1 MNIIDLIRQSKVYPP
16 FRENKG
22 HFVMDE
28 LIGPTLF
35 TAAKF
40 LEDEQNYVIVSPNMY
55 VAQRILSFLQTFVP
69 SDKLLFYPHDEL
81 LQTEILSA
89 SRELEAQRLYTL
101 YQLSLGG
108 GHIVVTSV
116 GGLTRYTI
124 SQEEF
129 KSHIVTLNKNHSYD
143 LNQLLKTLAENGY
156 QRVNKIDQTLQF
168 ALRGDILDIY
178 SVNAINPIRI
188 EFFDNQIESIRYFDI
203 TSQNS
208 IQELDSM
215 TIVPANEGILNE
227 NDLKELIGKIQQ
239 QADFESRKLDVAEV
253 EYLNANLQ
261 QQYEFLRNHTNSTQT
276 YKYYSLLDKFNH
288 SVVNHINKPTIILVN
303 RNQIEE
309 SVIRNNEESLSFLN
323 ELVEKQKTVSKLSYF
338 RGLSTILSFVPNTLY
353 IEEFIDNSKQIKL
366 ELLPFSTHFAHFND
380 FAHKLEEHLE
390 KRQTVLISIN
400 NNAQLN
406 SIEELLKVHNIPYI
420 TDGFSRDAVTLS
432 YDYYPQGFEFTELNL
447 VVYTSKELFNA
458 PRNNL
463 RFSHRFKTATILHS
477 YEQLQ
482 PGDYIVHEYYGI
494 GQFVD
499 IVTRESSTGHRDYLH
514 IVYGGEDALYVPL
527 EQFQL
532 VRKYS
537 GREGVAPKLNRLNS
551 SQWEKTKKRIKERIN
566 EIADQLI
573 ATQAERVKNKGFAFA
588 PDDELQQMFENS
600 FPYVLTDDQQQS
612 LDEIKRDME
621 SDVPMDRLLCGDVG
635 FGKTEVALR
644 AAFKAISSKKQ
655 VAFLCPTTLLARQHY
670 EVTKERFGKFGI
682 RVAHLSRLVPER
694 AQIEIIKRIN
704 EGHYDIVIGTHRL
717 LSKQIHF
724 KDLGLLI
731 VDEEQ
736 RFGVEQKEAIKQF
749 KATVDVLTL
758 SATPIPRTLQMALVG
773 MRGLSQIN
781 TPPSDR
787 MPIQTYVIPR
797 RDGVVRELIERELQ
811 REGQIFYLHNR
822 VQSIYEIANKITRMV
837 KSANVGVVHGQMERD
852 EIEDVMIKFYNGD
865 INVLVCTSII
875 ENGIDVPNANMI
887 IVENAASFGLA
898 QLYQIKGRVGRGD
911 RIAYAYLLYNEG
923 KELTDDGKK
932 RLKAIQEFTELGSG
946 YKIAQ
951 RDLMIRGAGD
961 ILGPEQAGFIDSV
974 GIDMY
979 IKLLNETMAEK
990 RAGIAKA
997 EDEIRITTLLSI
1009 DAYIPEYYAN
1019 KPDKIE
1025 LYQAIKATKTLPEV
1039 KKLEASTRD
1048 IYGKLPEPVSL
1059 LFRKRIIDLI
1069 LDSKVKYIDSVH
1081 DEEAY
1086 VDITIGDVF
1095 MKIDGAGTKLFD
1107 ALNHYIGSIRVLVIN
1122 KKLRIKIYK
1131 LGDWFTTFERTV
1143 LEIVKIVVNT
1153 NKENNRQQS

>member
-1 MNIIDLIRQSKVYPP
+1 MNIIELIKKSKAYPP
-16 FRENKG
+16 FKENKG
-22 HFVMDE
+22 TFVMDDVV
-28 LIGPTLF
+28 GPTLL
-35 TAAKF
+35 TAASF
-40 LEDEQNYVIVSPNMY
+40 LEKRQNYVLVAANMY
-55 VAQRILSFLQTFVP
+55 VAQRLLSFLQTFI
-69 SDKLLFYPHDEL
+69 SNDDLLFYPHDDL

-89 SRELEAQRLYTL
+89 SKELEAQRLYTL
-101 YQLSLGG
+101 YKLSQGG
-108 GHIVVTSV
+108 EHIVVTSV
-116 GGLTRYTI
+116 GGFTRFTI
-124 SQEEF
+124 EKQAF
-129 KSHIVTLNKNHSYD
+129 IDHIVTLEKSKEYHLDYIV
-143 LNQLLKTLAENGY
+143 KTLIENGY

-188 EFFDNQIESIRYFDI
+188 EFFGDEIESIRFFDI
-203 TSQNS
+203 SSQNS
-208 IQELDSM
+208 IEEIDST
-215 TIVPANEGILNE
+215 TIVPASEVILNDE
-227 NDLKELIGKIQQ
+227 EIDHLFVKMKEGVKK
-239 QADFESRKLDVAEV
+239 ASKDLDVAESEDLAQAINDHIEIFKNRSNTNQIYKYFCLLEKFHHSLI
-253 EYLNANLQ
+253 EYLDNP
-261 QQYEFLRNHTNSTQT
+261 H
-276 YKYYSLLDKFNH
+276 
-288 SVVNHINKPTIILVN
+288 VVIINKQQV
-303 RNQIEE
+303 EE
-309 SVIRNNEESLSFLN
+309 SETNNLLEATNFLN
-323 ELVEKQKTVSKLSYF
+323 EQVSKQKTIAKLAYF
-338 RGLSTILSFVPNTLY
+338 RGLNRVMMVPNQTII
-353 IEEFIDNSKQIKL
+353 IEEFLSEKKQIKL
-366 ELLPFSTHFAHFND
+366 DLSPFVTHFTHFND
-380 FAHKLEEHLE
+380 FALKLVEHIE
-390 KRQTVLISIN
+390 KGDRVLISLN
-400 NNAQLN
+400 NNAQFS
-406 SIEELLKVHNIPYI
+406 SIEELLKVHELPYSIEKGETLI
-420 TDGFSRDAVTLS
+420 TLT
-432 YDYYPQGFEFTELNL
+432 YDYYPQGFEFGEEKL

-482 PGDYIVHEYYGI
+482 PGDYVVHEYHGI
-494 GQFVD
+494 GKFIDV
-499 IVTRESSTGHRDYLH
+499 ITRQSSAGHRDFLQ
-514 IVYGGEDALYVPL
+514 IAYGGEDMLFVPL

-551 SQWEKTKKRIKERIN
+551 TLWEKTKRRIKERIN

-588 PDDELQQMFENS
+588 SDDELQAMFESS
-600 FPYVLTDDQQQS
+600 FPHVLTDDQQQS
-612 LDEIKRDME
+612 LNEIKRDME
-621 SDVPMDRLLCGDVG
+621 QEVPMDRLLCGDVG

-644 AAFKAISSKKQ
+644 AAFKAISNKKQ

-670 EVTKERFGKFGI
+670 EVTKERFAKFGI

-694 AQIEIIKRIN
+694 AQLEIIKLIN
-704 EGHYDIVIGTHRL
+704 EGRYDIVIGTHRL
-717 LSKQIHF
+717 LSNQIRF

-736 RFGVEQKEAIKQF
+736 RFGVEQKEAIKQY
-749 KATVDVLTL
+749 KSTVDVLTL

-811 REGQIFYLHNR
+811 REGQVFYLHNR
-822 VQSIYEIANKITRMV
+822 VQSIYETANKISRMV
-837 KSANVGVVHGQMERD
+837 KAASVGVVHGQMDRD
-852 EIEDVMIKFYNGD
+852 EIEDVMMKFYSGEV
-865 INVLVCTSII
+865 NVLVCTSII

-887 IVENAASFGLA
+887 IVENAGSFGLA

-923 KELTDDGKK
+923 KNLTDDGRK

-990 RAGIAKA
+990 RTGIKMK
-997 EDEIRITTLLSI
+997 EDEIKITTLLSI
-1009 DAYIPEYYAN
+1009 DAYIPEHYAN

-1025 LYQAIKATKTLPEV
+1025 LYQAIKATRTLPEV
-1039 KKLEASTRD
+1039 KRLEARTKD

-1059 LFRKRIIDLI
+1059 LFRKRIIDII
-1069 LDSKVKYIDSVH
+1069 LDGRTKYIETLI
-1081 DEEAY
+1081 DEETFIEVLA
-1086 VDITIGDVF
+1086 GDVF
-1095 MKIDGAGTKLFD
+1095 MRVNGAGTKLFESLSD
-1107 ALNHYIGSIRVLVIN
+1107 YVGSVRVMIKN
-1122 KKLRIKIYK
+1122 KRLSLKIYK
-1131 LGDWFTTFERTV
+1131 LGDWFSIFEKV
-1143 LEIVKIVVNT
+1143 VIEIVKIT
-1153 NKENNRQQS
+1153 RQAGKEDEVR